1 MCESICLLSKNSAH
15 KSIAI
20 YTNLI
25 YFVFVIKCAN
35 FVIIINRL
43 RIISQAQSIQTNEE
57 IILFSMPYGI
67 RNLYELMLC

>member
-15 KSIAI
+15 TSIAI

-25 YFVFVIKCAN
+25 YFVFIVKCAN
-35 FVIIINRL
+35 FAIIINRL
-43 RIISQAQSIQTNEE
+43 RIISQAQPMKTNEE

-67 RNLYELMLC
+67 CNLYELMLC

>member
-25 YFVFVIKCAN
+25 YFVFVVKGAN

-57 IILFSMPYGI
+57 IINYL
-67 RNLYELMLC
+67 RHRTNDVKLYDF

>member
-1 MCESICLLSKNSAH
+1 MCESICLLPINNAH
-15 KSIAI
+15 TSIAI

-57 IILFSMPYGI
+57 IINYL
-67 RNLYELMLC
+67 RHRTNDVKLYDF